1 STYGSVKGA
10 MVELLEEGKDVAHVH
25 LRYLNPMPR
34 NLEEL
39 LKNHQYVLI
48 PEINDGQLIR
58 IIRDRYL
65 TPAVGLNK
73 IKGLPFSTGEIKIKI
88 NELLNS

>member
-1 STYGSVKGA
+1 